1 MSTNINN
8 TKAIV
13 LILLGMTVFAIQDT
27 LIKLTSDNINLYLIY
42 FVRCIVGLIVII
54 TYLKVK
60 KIPIIFKTYY
70 PKLTILRTI
79 AFFLG
84 FSLYYFS
91 LSKLSLALAVTLF
104 FVSPFCVSIFS
115 MLIIKEKVGLRRWSA
130 IIIGFIGVYLVMD
143 PNFKDFN
150 VYTICPVLCAICYA
164 FTVVIQKRTSD
175 KDSVFSQILHI
186 YLSAMFFAI
195 IIKFTLSNFN
205 FDQDTVK
212 SYYYILREWKI
223 DSFLSFFYLIT
234 IGFTGVIGFFCLFT
248 AYNIGSPSAIAPFV
262 YIIILWAIII
272 SWIIWEDTLEP
283 KAYLGLTFII
293 MAGIYTFI
301 RESKLNKE
309 LSINKPLR

>member
-1 MSTNINN
+1 
-8 TKAIV
+8 
-13 LILLGMTVFAIQDT
+13 
-27 LIKLTSDNINLYLIY
+27 
-42 FVRCIVGLIVII
+42 
-54 TYLKVK
+54 
-60 KIPIIFKTYY
+60 
-70 PKLTILRTI
+70 
-79 AFFLG
+79 
-84 FSLYYFS
+84 
-91 LSKLSLALAVTLF
+91 
-104 FVSPFCVSIFS
+104 
-115 MLIIKEKVGLRRWSA
+115 
-130 IIIGFIGVYLVMD
+130 MD

-195 IIKFTLSNFN
+195 IIKFTLSNVS

-212 SYYYILREWKI
+212 SYYYILREWEI

-248 AYNIGSPSAIAPFV
+248 AYNIGSPSAIAPFE

-272 SWIIWEDTLEP
+272 SWIIWGDTLDP

>member
-1 MSTNINN
+1 MTTNIDN
-8 TKAIV
+8 TKAII

-27 LIKLTSDNINLYLIY
+27 VIKLISGDVNLYLIY
-42 FVRCIVGLIVII
+42 FIRCIVGLIVII
-54 TYLKVK
+54 TYLKLK
-60 KIPIIFKTYY
+60 KIPIIIKTFY

-115 MLIIKEKVGLRRWSA
+115 MIIIKEKVGARRWSA
-130 IIIGFIGVYLVMD
+130 IIVGFIGVFLVMD
-143 PNFKDFN
+143 PNFQDFN
-150 VYTICPVLCAICYA
+150 IYTICPVLCAICYA
-164 FTVVIQKRTSD
+164 FTVVIQKKTSD

-186 YLSAMFFAI
+186 YLSAMIFAI
-195 IIKFTLSNFN
+195 LIRFTLSNID
-205 FDQDTVK
+205 FDQATIQ
-212 SYYYILREWKI
+212 SYDYILREWKI
-223 DSFLSFFYLIT
+223 NSFLLFFYLIT
-234 IGFTGVIGFFCLFT
+234 IGFTGVIGFLCLFN
-248 AYNIGSPSAIAPFV
+248 AYNIGSPSAIAPFE
-262 YIIILWAIII
+262 YIIILWAILI
-272 SWIIWEDTLEP
+272 SWFIWGDTLEP

-293 MAGIYTFI
+293 IAGIYTFI